1 MFVLQFLAVA
11 CARASGHDMRMMR
24 MYQSAFG
31 KQIQTL
37 IFFIVKMTY
46 FKIIHHSELIDHDA
60 VKVIGQ
66 KLYDHPFRTY
76 VHFKPNR
83 VKLLQG
89 ILGTECKIQKIPLKF
104 LKIEIE
110 GLN

>member
-1 MFVLQFLAVA
+1 MFCGISATYHA
-11 CARASGHDMRMMR
+11 HARRLKASECIRVH
-24 MYQSAFG
+24 SE
-31 KQIQTL
+31 KQKNLL

-46 FKIIHHSELIDHDA
+46 FKIIHHSELPDHDA

-89 ILGTECKIQKIPLKF
+89 ILGTECKIQKIPLKI

>member
-1 MFVLQFLAVA
+1 
-11 CARASGHDMRMMR
+11 
-24 MYQSAFG
+24 
-31 KQIQTL
+31 
-37 IFFIVKMTY
+37 MTY